1 MEAGILES
9 YEELRLSSSHE
20 SSACLRY
27 EGTETMS
34 KQRKPARKRVRKK
47 WVRYTYKGGGVG
59 KEKMTKKDLSFHS
72 SLSPCLVFFWV

>member
-9 YEELRLSSSHE
+9 YEELRLSGSNG

-34 KQRKPARKRVRKK
+34 KQRKPARKGVRKK
-47 WVRYTYKGGGVG
+47 WVRYTYKGAGLG
-59 KEKMTKKDLSFHS
+59 KRRRQKRTSVSIL
-72 SLSPCLVFFWV
+72 L